1 MPIPK
6 RLADPNFDAYSHDL
20 LHRGQYCKPK
30 DIAKSKDPILFC
42 DFYTDLQSQLQK
54 EDLIVD
60 IVHHFADAA
69 PKFIENFSL
78 GVYRYLNI
86 EDYNEVNNG
95 GKPPSIP
102 SSSTDTTK
110 EQKDTQT
117 TTRTTTIDA
126 SNQTPLKDFDMKQYE
141 VL

>member
-1 MPIPK
+1 MP
-6 RLADPNFDAYSHDL
+6 D
-20 LHRGQYCKPK
+20 
-30 DIAKSKDPILFC
+30 SKEPVLFC

-78 GVYRYLNI
+78 GVYKNLNI
-86 EDYNEVNNG
+86 EDFDESEVPKG
-95 GKPPSIP
+95 APSDTHSSRAATTATID
-102 SSSTDTTK
+102 SSTTATLN
-110 EQKDTQT
+110 
-117 TTRTTTIDA
+117 
-126 SNQTPLKDFDMKQYE
+126 SFDLKQYE